1 MSLDGLIKDC
11 KFENTV
17 PCICIIY
24 SVICYFVWKLFA
36 TNLVEEKMGMCIFAT
51 VFYVLISMVVTAFA
65 YLIVVVIQEE
75 FKDLNKD

>member
-17 PCICIIY
+17 PCITY
-24 SVICYFVWKLFA
+24 FVICYFVWKLFT